1 MNKTA
6 SIVALVNP
14 KNPTNVGAVIRA
26 AHCFSTDQIIYTGTR
41 YDRAARF
48 HTDTK
53 NAAAALPVQHTE
65 DIFELIPSDFKIVC
79 IELAVGATALPQFNH
94 PEKTAYIFGPEDGT
108 LSQDTIN
115 RADSVVFIATQSS
128 LNLAAAVN
136 VVLYD
141 RQAKQS
147 QHTGREAHDQ
157 LIRESRDCRN
167 RLQIV

>member
-1 MNKTA
+1 MNKDA

-26 AHCFSTDQIIYTGTR
+26 AHCFSTDQIIYSGTR

-48 HTDTK
+48 QTDTK
-53 NAAAALPVQHTE
+53 NAVTTLPVQHAE
-65 DIFELIPSDFKIVC
+65 DIFDLIPSGFRIVC

-94 PEKTAYIFGPEDGT
+94 PARTAYIFGPEDGT

-115 RADSVVFIATQSS
+115 RADSVVFVPTQSS

-141 RQAKQS
+141 RQTKLLQN
-147 QHTGREAHDQ
+147 TGREEYDQ
-157 LIRESRDCRN
+157 LIRDSRDCRN
-167 RLQIV
+167 RLQVV